1 MGPKQ
6 LKRLA
11 ELHEMGDY
19 TRDVYEKKK
28 ADLLMERD
36 RLEVAPVTASLANQR
51 QRIQAIVDDWPK
63 MTGDERKRML
73 ALIFMEI
80 GADHVEDKRLLVT
93 FKPWPHWEPYVDA
106 VLARKAA
113 TQSAGEP
120 VSTSERKT
128 GVKHAEVVTARLV
141 QDERGWLRLAG

>member
-1 MGPKQ
+1 VAYTGPQ
-6 LKRLA
+6 RDSAAVWSVPTVRSEA
-11 ELHEMGDY
+11 E
-19 TRDVYEKKK
+19 
-28 ADLLMERD
+28 
-36 RLEVAPVTASLANQR
+36 TAIAASFKTANQR

-80 GADHVEDKRLLVT
+80 RADHVGGKRLLVT

-113 TQSAGEP
+113 TESAGDRVE
-120 VSTSERKT
+120 TSERKT

-141 QDERGWLRLAG
+141 LDERGWLRLAS